1 MPPLETSARSP
12 SSLITSSEDVTY
24 VFIDES
30 GNMDFAPTGTQYF
43 VLTSVS
49 MNRPFPIYR
58 ALDAYRY
65 DRLEQGFDCE
75 RFHCSEDSPSV
86 RQAVFDRIASE
97 LDGVRIDCLVVAKTK
112 VDPALQDERR
122 FYPEMLSRLLRSV
135 LQSELSRGA
144 ESFVI
149 ITDALPV
156 RKMRRAHAKGV
167 QLAIAEML
175 PANVDYRVL
184 HHASASHYGLQVAD
198 YCSWAVYRKWQ
209 RNETAYYDILKDAI
223 RIELE
228 AVEAGAPAKN
238 E

>member
-1 MPPLETSARSP
+1 MPPLDPSTRSP
-12 SSLITSSEDVTY
+12 SSPITSSEDVTY
-24 VFIDES
+24 IFIDES
-30 GNMDFAPTGTQYF
+30 GNLDFGPTGTQYF

-49 MNRPFPIYR
+49 MNRPFPIYQ

-65 DRLEQGFDCE
+65 ERLEQGFDCE
-75 RFHCSEDSPSV
+75 RFHCSEDSPTV
-86 RQAVFDRIASE
+86 RRAVFDLIASE
-97 LDGVRIDCLVVAKTK
+97 LDGLRIDCLVIAKTK
-112 VDPALQDERR
+112 TDPALRDDRR

-135 LQSELSRGA
+135 LQGELSRGA

-149 ITDALPV
+149 VTDTLPV
-156 RKMRRAHAKGV
+156 RKMKRAHAKGV

-175 PANVDYRVL
+175 PANVNYRIL
-184 HHASASHYGLQVAD
+184 HHASASHYGLQAAD

-209 RNETAYYDILKDAI
+209 RGETAYYDLLTDAI

-228 AVEAGAPAKN
+228 AFNASTPEKN